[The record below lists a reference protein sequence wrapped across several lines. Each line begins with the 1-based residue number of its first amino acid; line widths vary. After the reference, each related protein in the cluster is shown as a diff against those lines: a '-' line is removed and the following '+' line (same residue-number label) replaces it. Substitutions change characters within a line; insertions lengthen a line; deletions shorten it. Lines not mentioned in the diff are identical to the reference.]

1 MPNRLAAS
9 QSLYLRKHA
18 ENPIDWWPWCPE
30 ALAKARQEDRPIF
43 LSIGYSS
50 CHWCTVMEGEA
61 FSNGPISDYMN
72 QYFLPIKVDREERP
86 DIDSIYMQSLQ
97 LMTGQG
103 GWPLNVFLTPDDLV
117 PFYAGTYFPV
127 EPRYGRPGFLEIL
140 KRIRQ
145 FYNQEKEKIGKLK
158 IQLLDALNTISQL
171 TPETDIA
178 DTLLA
183 DGITQIMMI
192 VSSLGARQQFPMMP
206 YSQLTLRAS
215 RFQTEAGE
223 PLDGINGADALSRAK
238 QRGLDLV
245 LGGIFDHVAG
255 GFHRYT
261 VDPTWTVPHFEKM
274 LYDNG
279 QILEFL
285 SDLWAA
291 GMTDPAIQR
300 AVNLTVAWL
309 QREMTD
315 EQGYFYAAQD
325 ADSFA
330 KPTDLEP
337 EEGDFYVWR
346 QEELQ
351 EILSGEEFDQLE
363 RAFDI
368 SAQGNFGD
376 RPGYLVLQR
385 LAGGDLHPAVET
397 ALREKLFTVR
407 YGQKPGDLDRFPPAR
422 TAQEAKE
429 TKWPGR
435 IPPVT
440 DTKMIVAWNSLM
452 ISGLARAYQ
461 VFGVDSY
468 LKLALRAAQF
478 ILKAQRPEGSLLRLN
493 YDGVAA
499 VAAKSEDYALLI
511 KAFLDLHQAS
521 LPLVGAPSA
530 QFWLDQA
537 LALQDQMDELLWD
550 PQSGGYFVTDVAH
563 STDLLV
569 REKEFQDHAT
579 PAANGIATANL
590 VRLAAVTGRLPFLDK
605 AEEGL
610 KAFGEMMAT
619 QPRSCPSLFTA
630 LDWHHNFLKVAVTPN
645 HLAETQA
652 QFWPTTVFT
661 APQDPQMP
669 LPQES
674 IGLVCVGL
682 KCLDPSSTLN
692 QMRSQMQKGQ
702 LRNQRS

>member
-1 MPNRLAAS
+1 
-9 QSLYLRKHA
+9 
-18 ENPIDWWPWCPE
+18 
-30 ALAKARQEDRPIF
+30 
-43 LSIGYSS
+43 
-50 CHWCTVMEGEA
+50 
-61 FSNGPISDYMN
+61 
-72 QYFLPIKVDREERP
+72 
-86 DIDSIYMQSLQ
+86 
-97 LMTGQG
+97 
-103 GWPLNVFLTPDDLV
+103 
-117 PFYAGTYFPV
+117 
-127 EPRYGRPGFLEIL
+127 
-140 KRIRQ
+140 
-145 FYNQEKEKIGKLK
+145 
-158 IQLLDALNTISQL
+158 
-171 TPETDIA
+171 
-178 DTLLA
+178 
-183 DGITQIMMI
+183 
-192 VSSLGARQQFPMMP
+192 
-206 YSQLTLRAS
+206 
-215 RFQTEAGE
+215 
-223 PLDGINGADALSRAK
+223 
-238 QRGLDLV
+238 V

-291 GMTDPAIQR
+291 GLQDPAIQR
-300 AVNLTVAWL
+300 AVNLTVSWL

-315 EQGYFYAAQD
+315 EQGYFFAAQD

-330 KPTDLEP
+330 KPTDREP
-337 EEGDFYVWR
+337 EEGEFYVWR

-363 RAFDI
+363 RSFDI
-368 SAQGNFGD
+368 SANGNFGD

-385 LAGGDLHPAVET
+385 LVGGELPPAVET
-397 ALREKLFTVR
+397 ALRQKLFTVR
-407 YGQKPGDLDRFPPAR
+407 YGQAPGDLERFPPAR
-422 TAQEAKE
+422 TAEEAKQRQ
-429 TKWPGR
+429 WPGR

-440 DTKMIVAWNSLM
+440 ATKMIVAWNSLM

-468 LKLALRAAQF
+468 LKLALQAAQF
-478 ILKAQRPEGSLLRLN
+478 ILKAQRPQGSLLRLN
-493 YDGVAA
+493 YDGEAA

-511 KAFLDLHQAS
+511 KAFLDLYQTS

-537 LALQDQMDELLWD
+537 LAMQEQMDELLWD
-550 PQSGGYFVTDVAH
+550 ASSGGYFVTDMGH

-590 VRLAAVTGRLPFLDK
+590 VRLAAVTGRLDLLDR
-605 AEEGL
+605 AETCL

-630 LDWHHNFLKVAVTPN
+630 LDWHRNFLKVAVTPD
-645 HLAETQA
+645 HLTEIQA

-661 APQDPQMP
+661 SPQDPQMP
-669 LPQES
+669 LPQGS
-674 IGLVCVGL
+674 SGLVCVGL
-682 KCLDPSSTLN
+682 KCLDPASSLD
-692 QMRSQMQKGQ
+692 QMQAQMQQGQ
-702 LRNQRS
+702 RRNQRS